1 MKKYCP
7 FCESELSESLWCEQC
22 KRKVILYNTHCS
34 AAVRN
39 ADEHNESD
47 DPATTRSTF
56 VSDDITTVNNTFPT
70 DNIAVESSSTDDKV
84 NAAKKPST
92 SDNISVP
99 QNNNPAYTYPHAVP
113 AHPMPSPARQKPKR
127 DMPKLVLLSS
137 MLLVCLI
144 LCLVVCTQ
152 LIHKSG
158 TEPTQKTYSA
168 KEDTPGE
175 KNTKHPSRD
184 VVPDD
189 TAGKETIR
197 DSGNTDTDTPDD
209 MANKFSDNYDEDTT
223 GGKAIKT
230 YVDHDADTA
239 DDKANEA
246 SDNYDADTADD
257 MANEASDNYDADTSA
272 TQEKAE
278 STEKTTTNSAEW
290 KKLEAL
296 TPLDLQIY
304 GDTKYYY
311 YSTEDIEA
319 LGQQCTYYHL
329 GITYDQASAEIVG
342 CFGQDALEDSPLDET
357 YFNSYV
363 DSGSEYYTSFQQILS
378 YDCGDVKCSINYDT
392 GSGMVHFV
400 SFSGTNI
407 EDYVELI
414 LTISASASPD
424 HTLSQETL
432 RDQILSAKDALLNLD
447 PPDTWHEEYIYQDSC
462 ISLSMT
468 YSGDIYE
475 LQLNSRQLADDM
487 AQNTLSISRPK
498 Y

>member
-22 KRKVILYNTHCS
+22 KRQVILYNTHRS

-84 NAAKKPST
+84 NAAQKPST

-99 QNNNPAYTYPHAVP
+99 QNKNAAYTYTHAVP
-113 AHPMPSPARQKPKR
+113 AHPTPSPARQKPKR

-137 MLLVCLI
+137 MLLICLI

-158 TEPTQKTYSA
+158 TEPTQKASSA

-175 KNTKHPSRD
+175 KNTKHPSKD
-184 VVPDD
+184 VVSDD
-189 TAGKETIR
+189 TAGKETTR
-197 DSGNTDTDTPDD
+197 DSGNSDTD
-209 MANKFSDNYDEDTT
+209 AR
-223 GGKAIKT
+223 
-230 YVDHDADTA
+230 
-239 DDKANEA
+239 DDKANK
-246 SDNYDADTADD
+246 STDNYDT
-257 MANEASDNYDADTSA
+257 DTSA

-278 STEKTTTNSAEW
+278 SAEKTTTNSAQW

-311 YSTEDIEA
+311 YAAEDIEA
-319 LGQQCTYYHL
+319 LGLQCTYYHL

-342 CFGQDALEDSPLDET
+342 FFGQDALEDSPLDET

-363 DSGSEYYTSFQQILS
+363 DSGNEYYTSFQQILS
-378 YDCGDVKCSINYDT
+378 YDCGEMRCSVNYDT
-392 GSGMVHFV
+392 GSGTVHFV

-407 EDYVELI
+407 ENYAELI
-414 LTISASASPD
+414 LAILTPASPD
-424 HTLSQETL
+424 HTLSPEALQ
-432 RDQILSAKDALLNLD
+432 DHILSAKDALLNLD
-447 PPDTWHEEYIYQDSC
+447 PPDTWHEEYVYQDSC

>member
-7 FCESELSESLWCEQC
+7 FCESELSASLWCEHC
-22 KRKVILYNTHCS
+22 KRQVILYNTHSS

-39 ADEHNESD
+39 ADEHHESGA
-47 DPATTRSTF
+47 PTTRSSL
-56 VSDDITTVNNTFPT
+56 VSDDIATVNNTFST
-70 DNIAVESSSTDDKV
+70 DNITDENSSTDEKV
-84 NAAKKPST
+84 NAVKKASS
-92 SDNISVP
+92 SDNV
-99 QNNNPAYTYPHAVP
+99 
-113 AHPMPSPARQKPKR
+113 SPAGQKPKR
-127 DMPKLVLLSS
+127 DTPKLVLLGS

-144 LCLVVCTQ
+144 LCFIVCAQ

-158 TEPTQKTYSA
+158 TEPTGNAYSA
-168 KEDTPGE
+168 RENTPGE
-175 KNTKHPSRD
+175 KNTEHPSKE
-184 VVPDD
+184 VTSDD
-189 TAGKETIR
+189 PTDEETI
-197 DSGNTDTDTPDD
+197 
-209 MANKFSDNYDEDTT
+209 K
-223 GGKAIKT
+223 
-230 YVDHDADTA
+230 
-239 DDKANEA
+239 A
-246 SDNYDADTADD
+246 SDNYDTDPSDDKDNMASDNPDTDTSDD
-257 MANEASDNYDADTSA
+257 KSNEASDADPSV

-278 STEKTTTNSAEW
+278 SPEKTTTDSADW

-311 YSTEDIEA
+311 YAAEDIEA
-319 LGQQCTYYHL
+319 LGLQCTYYHL
-329 GITYDQASAEIVG
+329 GIAYDQAAAEIISF
-342 CFGQDALEDSPLDET
+342 FGQAASEDSPLDDT

-378 YDCGDVKCSINYDT
+378 YDCGEMRCSINYDT
-392 GSGMVHFV
+392 GSGTVHFV

-407 EDYVELI
+407 ENYAELI
-414 LTISASASPD
+414 LAILTPASPD
-424 HTLSQETL
+424 HTLSPEALQ
-432 RDQILSAKDALLNLD
+432 DHILSAKDALLNLD
-447 PPDTWHEEYIYQDSC
+447 PPDTWHEEYVYQDSC